1 MEKMELSFIQKITG
15 TGLKVKKVDKEI
27 YLVFILKINFSS
39 QLEKV
44 VFNSQKMGNR
54 GNLLN

>member
-1 MEKMELSFIQKITG
+1 MILIKKDKNMAKI
-15 TGLKVKKVDKEI
+15 
-27 YLVFILKINFSS
+27 ILKINFSS
-39 QLEKV
+39 QLERV